1 MTASHTRTSVNFMK
15 RTVETR
21 SACRWPREEFVVS
34 LNSFLIVFVHRPRWF
49 MYLSVFNSYL
59 IIFELSKSDVFR
71 TICLLFFF
79 SFIVFV
85 VGGFFPRGV

>member
-1 MTASHTRTSVNFMK
+1 MSLYIDHDGTLFCGQSNLSVN
-15 RTVETR
+15 
-21 SACRWPREEFVVS
+21 
-34 LNSFLIVFVHRPRWF
+34 VFVHRPRWF

-71 TICLLFFF
+71 TTKFCLLFFF